1 MPEIVSRLSR
11 AFNSAVQA
19 YNPCSS
25 HVNAGLGVAKVWSQV
40 LVKKL
45 EVSMIRFRH
54 YVESPDLIKSTEIAQ
69 YRKEWMA
76 KAL

>member
-25 HVNAGLGVAKVWSQV
+25 QVGSGLEVTKVWSYV
-40 LVKKL
+40 LIKKL
-45 EVSMIRFRH
+45 EVSMSRFRH
-54 YVESPDLIKSTEIAQ
+54 YVESPDMIKSTEIA
-69 YRKEWMA
+69 
-76 KAL
+76 